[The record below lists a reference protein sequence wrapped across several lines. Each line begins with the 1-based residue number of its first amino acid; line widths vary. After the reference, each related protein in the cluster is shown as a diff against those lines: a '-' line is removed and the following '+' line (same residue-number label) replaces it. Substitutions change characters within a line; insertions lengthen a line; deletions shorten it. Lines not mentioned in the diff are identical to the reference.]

1 MKKLFVDIE
10 VFEQMNLIGIL
21 NEEQAGYLI
30 VNAPNLPSSAFEIDG
45 IQIYVNVPKVRQR
58 AYESVLG
65 GNYVLVGFNNKAYD
79 NFLIEDILLDRPTKY
94 IKMKSDSII
103 KKRPS
108 KFIDF
113 LNLDTKEQTQ
123 PGFSLKKY
131 ESMAGLP
138 VEESSIPFD
147 YAQDFTIK
155 QVLEV
160 AKYNIQDI
168 KATISLYNE
177 RKDYFK
183 GKELLVKEYGSS
195 KTSLNYSNGSTAAS
209 YLMGQHKLE
218 SFHPAYPKIYNVP
231 TGVKL
236 FLENALEVS
245 PRLSRLPNKSLREK
259 EMRKSW
265 SSLVMESHGNV
276 YTWGFGGLHSAK
288 GHIETN
294 KRGTKKIVYDLVDET
309 DVQQWDVSSMF
320 PNIMLRDTLL
330 GNVTEKFRNLVNE
343 RLKNKDAGNPLAS
356 TQKII
361 INSVYGLLRLQSSKL
376 YNPESAI
383 RVNVS
388 GMVAVYNLADRLS
401 EYGDIIQ
408 VNTDGIAFKA
418 YENTN
423 QSDLDSLREDWENE
437 FELELEV
444 STFKR
449 LIQRDVN
456 NYIAKYWDKKTKS
469 WKLKLKGGVIGQA
482 VSRDNTKA
490 SKPTIIDY
498 MLVQKLVYNR
508 DFKDT
513 VRELEP
519 IHYTFTLKSMRS
531 STQTGKMVTSYGKVL
546 PNEVNRVYASK
557 TGTQILKQKVDGYE
571 NAKFPDTPAYM
582 SVANGDVSDLPNINY
597 EYYIELAEKKL
608 QSWVA

>member
-1 MKKLFVDIE
+1 MEKLYLDVE

-21 NEEQAGYLI
+21 DEEESGYLI

-65 GNYVLVGFNNKAYD
+65 GHYVLVGFNNKAYD
-79 NFLIEDILLDRPTKY
+79 NFLIEDVLLDRPTKY

-113 LNLDTKEQTQ
+113 LNLDTKEQMQ

-131 ESMAGLP
+131 ESMAGLM

-147 YAQDFTIK
+147 YAQEFTIK

-183 GKELLVKEYGSS
+183 GKELLVQEYGSS

-245 PRLSRLPNKSLREK
+245 PRISQIPNKALREK

-265 SSLVMESHGNV
+265 SSLVMEAHGNV
-276 YTWGFGGLHSAK
+276 YTWGFGGLHSAR

-309 DVQQWDVSSMF
+309 DVQQWDVASMF
-320 PNIMLRDTLL
+320 PNIMLRDNLL
-330 GNVTEKFRNLVNE
+330 GSVTEKFRNLVNE
-343 RLKNKDAGNPLAS
+343 RLENKASGNPLAA

-388 GMVAVYNLADRLS
+388 GMVAVYNLASMLS
-401 EYGDIIQ
+401 EYGEIIQ
-408 VNTDGIAFKA
+408 VNTDGIAFKPFI
-418 YENTN
+418 NTK
-423 QSDLDSLREDWENE
+423 QRELEELRAKWEVE
-437 FELELEV
+437 FDLELEV
-444 STFKR
+444 STFTR

-456 NYIAKYWDKKTKS
+456 NYIAVKPNG
-469 WKLKLKGGVIGQA
+469 KLKLKGGAIGQA
-482 VSRDNTKA
+482 IKRDPTKA

-513 VRELEP
+513 VSELEP
-519 IHYTFTLKSMRS
+519 INYTFTLKSMKS
-531 STQTGKMVTSYGKVL
+531 STQTGKMVTSDGEVL

-557 TGTQILKQKVDGYE
+557 SGTQILKQKVEGYE
-571 NAKFPDTPAYM
+571 NAKFPDTPACM
-582 SVANGDVSDLPNINY
+582 IVANEELKKLPNIDY
-597 EYYIELAEKKL
+597 DYYIELAKKKL
-608 QSWVA
+608 TSWVA

>member
-10 VFEQMNLIGIL
+10 CFEKMNLIGIL
-21 NEEQAGYLI
+21 DEEEAGYLI

-65 GNYVLVGFNNKAYD
+65 GHYVLVGFNNKNYD
-79 NFLIEDILLDRPTKY
+79 NFLIEDILLNRPTKY

-113 LNLDTKEQTQ
+113 LNLDTKEQMQ

-138 VEESSIPFD
+138 VEESSIPFY

-177 RKDYFK
+177 RSDYFK
-183 GKELLVKEYGSS
+183 GKELLVKEYGTS

-209 YLMGQHKLE
+209 YLMGNNKLE
-218 SFHPAYPKIYNVP
+218 SFKPAYPNIYNVP

-245 PRLSRLPNKSLREK
+245 PRLIRLPNKVLREK

-265 SSLVMESHGNV
+265 SSLVMEAHGNV

-309 DVQQWDVSSMF
+309 DVQQWDSSSHF
-320 PNIMLRDTLL
+320 PNIMLRDKLL
-330 GNVTEKFRNLVNE
+330 GPVTDKFRKLVIE
-343 RLKNKDAGNPLAS
+343 RLKNKALGNILAAI
-356 TQKII
+356 QKII
-361 INSVYGLLRLQSSKL
+361 INSVYGLLRLNSSKL

-388 GMVAVYNLADRLS
+388 GMVAIYNLADRLNK
-401 EYGDIIQ
+401 YGNIIQ
-408 VNTDGIAFKA
+408 VNTDGIAFKP
-418 YENTN
+418 YQNTN
-423 QSDLDSLREDWENE
+423 QIELDNLRSEWENE
-437 FELELEV
+437 FKLELEV
-444 STFKR
+444 SKFTRF
-449 LIQRDVN
+449 IQRDVN
-456 NYIAKYWDKKTKS
+456 NYIAVKPNG
-469 WKLKLKGGVIGQA
+469 KLKLKGGAIGQA
-482 VSRDNTKA
+482 IKRDPTKA

-513 VRELEP
+513 VSELEP
-519 IHYTFTLKSMRS
+519 INYTFTLKSMKS
-531 STQTGKMVTSYGKVL
+531 STQTGKMVTSDGKVL

-557 TGTQILKQKVDGYE
+557 SGTQILKQKVEGYE
-571 NAKFPDTPAYM
+571 NAKFPDTPVYM
-582 SVANGDVSDLPNINY
+582 SVANEELNELPNLDY